1 MYRTVRTVV
10 DHFLA
15 LGINKEAMY
24 KILSVASM
32 GLDTLPHCPTFVM
45 MAAVC
50 GVTTK
55 ASYKH
60 VMVMTVITP
69 IVLATVSPMDKHGYM
84 TLSVSAIYERD
95 LINADALTIVEDNPK
110 GAVVTTS
117 RNDVDYVVT
126 TGKAVLL
133 PPKESV
139 DK

>member
-1 MYRTVRTVV
+1 
-10 DHFLA
+10 
-15 LGINKEAMY
+15 
-24 KILSVASM
+24 M

-60 VMVMTVITP
+60 VMVMTVITQ
-69 IVLATVSPMDKHGYM
+69 IVLATVSPMDKQGYM

-95 LINADALTIVEDNPK
+95 LINADALTIVEVNPK

>member
-1 MYRTVRTVV
+1 MV

-60 VMVMTVITP
+60 VMVMTVITQ
-69 IVLATVSPMDKHGYM
+69 IVLATVSPMDKQGYM

-95 LINADALTIVEDNPK
+95 LINADAFSLIFSRVQTTK
-110 GAVVTTS
+110 G
-117 RNDVDYVVT
+117 
-126 TGKAVLL
+126 
-133 PPKESV
+133 
-139 DK
+139 

>member
-1 MYRTVRTVV
+1 M

-15 LGINKEAMY
+15 LGINKEALY

-55 ASYKH
+55 VSYKH

-69 IVLATVSPMDKHGYM
+69 IVLALIGVVLATVG
-84 TLSVSAIYERD
+84 
-95 LINADALTIVEDNPK
+95 IV
-110 GAVVTTS
+110 
-117 RNDVDYVVT
+117 
-126 TGKAVLL
+126 
-133 PPKESV
+133 
-139 DK
+139 